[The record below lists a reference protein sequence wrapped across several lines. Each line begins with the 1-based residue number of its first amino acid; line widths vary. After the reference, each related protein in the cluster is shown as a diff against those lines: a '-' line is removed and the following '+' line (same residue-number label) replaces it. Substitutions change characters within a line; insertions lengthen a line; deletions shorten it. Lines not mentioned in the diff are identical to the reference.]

1 MASLMKN
8 PQVKNIAQVRNTI
21 GDEATKAAV
30 YVMVDDLQKSIQ
42 LTQAMTPFQIDV
54 AADIICKEYYYLKLE
69 EVRLC
74 FTNAISGKYGKIYNR
89 IDAAVICEWL
99 AAYVSKR
106 ASVSERLNAIE
117 QQTNNIYDVFNNDVM
132 ADALRTVVDKLTMKE
147 ESMDVPFEP
156 RRDPTP
162 FEKQIMDEW
171 DKLERDETTPQFR
184 VYGSSWYDFSAY
196 RIMRYKQEWNN
207 QEDEE

>member
-1 MASLMKN
+1 MLLISRCAEMVNVNQNLTPQQIEFAAEYIVENSWTYSL
-8 PQVKNIAQVRNTI
+8 
-21 GDEATKAAV
+21 
-30 YVMVDDLQKSIQ
+30 DDLQ
-42 LTQAMTPFQIDV
+42 
-54 AADIICKEYYYLKLE
+54 ICFDSG
-69 EVRLC
+69 C
-74 FTNAISGKYGKIYNR
+74 MGKYGELYNR
-89 IDAAVICEWL
+89 LDPSVIMGWL
-99 AAYVSKR
+99 AKYEQ
-106 ASVSERLNAIE
+106 ERNLVIAE
-117 QQTNNIYDVFNNDVM
+117 QRKKETTTNNIYDVFNNDVM
-132 ADALRTVVDKLTMKE
+132 ADALRTVVDKLKMKE
-147 ESMDVPFEP
+147 ESTDVPLEP

>member
-1 MASLMKN
+1 MATLVRNKEI
-8 PQVKNIAQVRNTI
+8 KNIAQVRKEI
-21 GDEATKAAV
+21 GEQATKAAV
-30 YVMVDDLQKSIQ
+30 AVMVDDLQKSIQ

-54 AADIICKEYYYLKLE
+54 AAEIICKEYYYIKLE
-69 EVRLC
+69 EIRLC
-74 FTNAISGKYGKIYNR
+74 FVNAISGKYGKIYNR

-99 AAYVSKR
+99 SAYVSKR

-132 ADALRTVVDKLTMKE
+132 ADALRTVVDKLKMKE
-147 ESMDVPFEP
+147 ESTDVPFEP

-171 DKLERDETTPQFR
+171 DKLPRDKDSPMLKLI
-184 VYGSSWYDFSAY
+184 GSGLYDFHEY
-196 RIMRYKQEWNN
+196 RIMRYQEEWNN